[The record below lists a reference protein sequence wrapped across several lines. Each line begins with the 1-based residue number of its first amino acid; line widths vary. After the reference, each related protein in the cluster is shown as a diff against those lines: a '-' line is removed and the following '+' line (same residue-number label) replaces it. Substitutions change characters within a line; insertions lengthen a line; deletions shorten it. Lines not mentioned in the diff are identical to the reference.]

1 MMELREQ
8 ELHDRMARGHQK
20 LVLLRREIGR
30 VVIGQRELVD
40 RLLIALLIRGH
51 LLVEGLP
58 GLAKT
63 LAVKTLAAAIDGS
76 FKRLQFTPDL
86 LPADIT
92 GTLIYEPSRGSFTP
106 RFGPIFANLVLAD
119 EVNRAPAKVQS
130 ALLEAMQ
137 ERQVTIGEET
147 HALPEPFVVIATQNP
162 IEHEGT
168 YALPEAQV
176 DRFVM
181 KVVVGY
187 PSREEESRIL
197 QLYLDPGAA
206 TLPVEKVIDIADVHE
221 LTSLVARVHVDEKII
236 RYIVDLVTSTRR
248 PREYGLS
255 EIENQVEFGA
265 SPRASIAFAHV
276 AKCFAFMQ
284 GRDYVIPEDIKA
296 VAHEVL
302 RHRLILTYEAAAD
315 RISPDDI
322 IDRLLATIV
331 VP

>member
-1 MMELREQ
+1 MQLREQ

-20 LVLLRREIGR
+20 LVLLRKEIGR

-187 PSREEESRIL
+187 PSPEEESRIL
-197 QLYLDPGAA
+197 QLYLDPGSA
-206 TLPVEKVIDIADVHE
+206 TLPVDKVIDIADVHE

-236 RYIVDLVTSTRR
+236 RYIVDVVTSTRR
-248 PREYGLS
+248 PREYGLADL
-255 EIENQVEFGA
+255 ENQVEFGA